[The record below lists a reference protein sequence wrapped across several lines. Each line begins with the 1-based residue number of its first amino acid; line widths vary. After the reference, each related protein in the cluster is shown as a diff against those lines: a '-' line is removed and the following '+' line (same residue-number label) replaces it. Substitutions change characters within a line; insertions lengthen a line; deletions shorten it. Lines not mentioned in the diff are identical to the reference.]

1 MELYIIL
8 RSEIDCAAKCMNV
21 KGCSAFRQIDES
33 QTCQLGRL
41 TGLNETRET
50 DLNGIK
56 VHISEAAKGMKKS

>member
-1 MELYIIL
+1 MELYIII
-8 RSEIDCAAKCMNV
+8 RSEIDCAAKCKNM
-21 KGCSAFRQIDES
+21 KGCSAFRQIHES

-41 TGLNETRET
+41 TGLNETVDS